1 MARREVVEQLEQ
13 RVAEAV
19 ERALAE
25 ARRELAERMRDAN
38 AAALKSL
45 EEARPEL
52 PGRFLEASDLAPLE
66 ADERS
71 AARAAALDD
80 LAGAVARIDRASSQ
94 AGILEALLEAAG
106 GFASRAALFL
116 TGPEAARGW
125 AGRGFG
131 EPSRVPGLEISY
143 DGPPWATLR
152 QGQGCVELSAM
163 DCAAFSSRLDSP
175 AARGGALVP
184 LILRDRVA
192 AALYADR
199 LEDESPWTLAGLQLL
214 VHMAG
219 LAIETLPF
227 RERPATPTLGRAAE
241 AAGPGLGLWEEEAE
255 AETALEAVSPEVA
268 EAVAS
273 VAPEPAGP
281 EPELT
286 AAAAGFS
293 FAADTDEVAPSYPP
307 VPPVPPA
314 APAEDAA
321 RWEPMERWV
330 PPARPEE
337 VAVEA
342 PQPAF
347 ETLEPY
353 ELHEPPAPEER
364 EIAAAPVAEAAE
376 QPTLRLPHPA
386 FPVTPAVPPE
396 PPPPPPIQPIQ
407 PTQMPGSIF
416 PAAGKSSE
424 VAPPPDLE
432 GPGWAFS
439 SGRLPAPGSDEGLH
453 EEARRLARL
462 LVSEIKLYNE
472 EQVED
477 GRRSRDLYERLRDDI
492 DRSRQ
497 MYEERVDERIR
508 NTTDYFYQALVSILA
523 GGDAKAMGA

>member
-1 MARREVVEQLEQ
+1 MEGMARREVVEQLEQ

-19 ERALAE
+19 ERALAG
-25 ARRELAERMRDAN
+25 ARRELAERVRDAN
-38 AAALKSL
+38 TAALKIL
-45 EEARPEL
+45 DEARPEL
-52 PGRFLEASDLAPLE
+52 PGRFLEASDLAPLQ
-66 ADERS
+66 ADERTT
-71 AARAAALDD
+71 ARAAALSD

-116 TGPEAARGW
+116 TGPESARGW

-143 DGPPWATLR
+143 DSPPWTTLR
-152 QGQGCVELSAM
+152 QGQGCVELSAV
-163 DCAAFSSRLDSP
+163 DCAAFSSRLESP
-175 AARGGALVP
+175 SARGGALVP
-184 LILRDRVA
+184 LVLRDRVA

-199 LEDESPWTLAGLQLL
+199 LEDESPWTLAGLQVL

-227 RERPATPTLGRAAE
+227 RARPATPTLALAAE

-255 AETALEAVSPEVA
+255 AETAAEAVSTAVA
-268 EAVAS
+268 EPL
-273 VAPEPAGP
+273 APSPPESAAP
-281 EPELT
+281 EPELP

-293 FAADTDEVAPSYPP
+293 FASDTDEVAPSFT
-307 VPPVPPA
+307 
-314 APAEDAA
+314 PAEDAV
-321 RWEPMERWV
+321 RWEPIEGLMPSARPDDVGIEPP
-330 PPARPEE
+330 PPAF
-337 VAVEA
+337 AA
-342 PQPAF
+342 P
-347 ETLEPY
+347 EPY
-353 ELHEPPAPEER
+353 APYEPQEPQR
-364 EIAAAPVAEAAE
+364 TEIAAAPVAEAAE
-376 QPTLRLPHPA
+376 EPTLRLPHPS
-386 FPVTPAVPPE
+386 FPAAAPPE
-396 PPPPPPIQPIQ
+396 PPPLPPI
-407 PTQMPGSIF
+407 QMPGSIF
-416 PAAGKSSE
+416 PAVGKSSE

-439 SGRLPAPGSDEGLH
+439 GGRLPAPGSDEGLH

-477 GRRSRDLYERLRDDI
+477 GRRSRDLYERLREDI